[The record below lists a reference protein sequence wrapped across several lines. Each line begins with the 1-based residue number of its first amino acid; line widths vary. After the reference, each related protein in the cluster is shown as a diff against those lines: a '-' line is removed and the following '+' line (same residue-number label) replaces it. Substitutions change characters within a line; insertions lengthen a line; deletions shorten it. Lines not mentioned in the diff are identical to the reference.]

1 MSTTKAMCS
10 QGIDYQPIVTAG
22 VGTKQGGTQSQSNC
36 HRDSLVLHM
45 QAKGRNWQGFQPG
58 SRFIAEEAS
67 RRARA
72 LGSGADS
79 RSLSAADV
87 TVTRSQDFWCD
98 RASPSGGGW
107 LCPFDHVPLLHHNW
121 DGEHHEDV
129 SAHCGAQRPWRQRLR
144 PNRLMVLN
152 VLAILIPNPPDLTGR
167 VAWLQL
173 GLSLGKWMLVISLT
187 MASR

>member
-1 MSTTKAMCS
+1 MYDVVHRCVSMVASLASSTAKAMCC
-10 QGIDYQPIVTAG
+10 QGIDFRPRVTAG

-107 LCPFDHVPLLHHNW
+107 LCPFDQCA
-121 DGEHHEDV
+121 
-129 SAHCGAQRPWRQRLR
+129 SASS
-144 PNRLMVLN
+144 
-152 VLAILIPNPPDLTGR
+152 
-167 VAWLQL
+167 QL
-173 GLSLGKWMLVISLT
+173 GRGT
-187 MASR
+187 SRRRVGHNAVHKVRGGSG